1 MIDALAAAWR
11 SSPRRTF
18 VVLPLATA
26 GYELMRRRWP
36 LRGGSFGF
44 ALMAAGYA
52 LYRLAGAYRA
62 ARGGGGPGFSAE
74 PERLVT
80 DGPYGVAR
88 NPMYLGHLVYLS
100 GLVALTRSPAALAG
114 LALQWQRLAERVR
127 LDERR
132 LADRF
137 GHDYVEYVEHVP
149 RWLPRPAFLAS
160 PYVLFHRIAEPDS
173 ARVRRRVVELGLKP
187 RISFENAETDAK
199 DDPRLGSS
207 PTPALWDG
215 RRLISGVAGVEREL
229 LRLGGRRQSG

>member
-1 MIDALAAAWR
+1 
-11 SSPRRTF
+11 
-18 VVLPLATA
+18 
-26 GYELMRRRWP
+26 
-36 LRGGSFGF
+36 
-44 ALMAAGYA
+44 MAVGYA
-52 LYRLAGAYRA
+52 LYRVAGGYRTE
-62 ARGGGGPGFSAE
+62 RGGGGPGFNAE

-80 DGPYGVAR
+80 DGPYGLTR
-88 NPMYLGHLVYLS
+88 NPMYLGHLVFLS
-100 GLVALTRSPAALAG
+100 GLVALTRSPVALAG
-114 LALQWQRLAERVR
+114 LGLQWQRLAERAR

-137 GHDYVEYVEHVP
+137 GHEYVEYVERVP

-187 RISFENAETDAK
+187 RISFENAETDARG
-199 DDPRLGSS
+199 DPRLGSS

-215 RRLISGVAGVEREL
+215 TRLISGAADVEREL

>member
-1 MIDALAAAWR
+1 
-11 SSPRRTF
+11 
-18 VVLPLATA
+18 
-26 GYELMRRRWP
+26 
-36 LRGGSFGF
+36 
-44 ALMAAGYA
+44 MAAGYA
-52 LYRLAGAYRA
+52 LYRAAGAYRSE
-62 ARGGGGPGFSAE
+62 RGGGGPGFSAE

-80 DGPYGVAR
+80 DGPYGLTR
-88 NPMYLGHLVYLS
+88 NPMYLGHLVFLS
-100 GLVALTRSPAALAG
+100 GLVALTRSPVALAG
-114 LALQWQRLAERVR
+114 LGLQWQRLAERVR

-137 GHDYVEYVEHVP
+137 GHEYVEYVEHVP
-149 RWLPRPAFLAS
+149 RWLPRPAFLSS

-187 RISFENAETDAK
+187 RISFENAETDAR

-215 RRLISGVAGVEREL
+215 SRLISGVGGVEREL